1 MLPSIALV
9 RSVEMIR
16 DGGSLAAVFQG
27 SNGSEYWLLFEVKL
41 NTLPSG
47 QTERL
52 GYSDPVVVDRLT
64 GTAMPVPWRHAIAL
78 LHQMTPLLFEAR
90 DRKWL
95 RAMETTAENLG
106 QLPPEVSRMLG
117 A

>member
-1 MLPSIALV
+1 
-9 RSVEMIR
+9 MIR

-27 SNGSEYWLLFEVKL
+27 SNGSDYWLFFKVKL
-41 NTLPSG
+41 NSLPSG
-47 QTERL
+47 ETERL
-52 GYSDPVVVDRLT
+52 GYSSPVVVDKLT
-64 GTAMPVPWRHAIAL
+64 GTAMSVTWQHAIAL

-95 RAMETTAENLG
+95 RAMETAAEGLG
-106 QLPPEVSRMLG
+106 RLPPEVDRTFG